1 MERSF
6 TFVLAG
12 ALATT
17 ACSTSTPPLNVR
29 ATTTGLAA
37 GENTAAAQIA
47 LARGQL
53 ALGSVALALE
63 GFRRAVRL
71 DASSVEAMMGVAD
84 CYDRMGRFDVSRIYY
99 EKALAAAPSDER
111 IYARLATSLE
121 QQGLLAEALALR
133 GELAG
138 RRVASKAEVPLAAPV
153 VAAAEGAGDDLAST
167 LSTSVM
173 VQALADIEAPSDA
186 NVPMPAQPTPKRLS
200 DPRVAIRLERLNLHE
215 VALVTSAA
223 PPLRVIDVQ
232 ASRALQRAQLAATRP
247 PRRPQLLLLNAA
259 RLAGL
264 AARTREKFA
273 RKGWE
278 QVLIG
283 NAPRV
288 LARSELRYAAD
299 RKAEAQRLGRQL
311 GVPVRLARLQAGRM
325 TLLLGKDSVR
335 LRLPS

>member
-1 MERSF
+1 M
-6 TFVLAG
+6 VLLSTA
-12 ALATT
+12 
-17 ACSTSTPPLNVR
+17 ACSTGTPPLNVR
-29 ATTTGLAA
+29 ATTSGLAS
-37 GENTAAAQIA
+37 GENNASSQVA

-71 DASSVEAMMGVAD
+71 DPSNVDAIMGVAD

-99 EKALAAAPSDER
+99 EKALAAAPEDKK
-111 IYARLATSLE
+111 IYEKFAGSLE

-133 GELAG
+133 SELAG
-138 RRVASKAEVPLAAPV
+138 RRVATKAEGPA
-153 VAAAEGAGDDLAST
+153 VAAADLSST
-167 LSTSVM
+167 LSTKVL
-173 VQALADIEAPSDA
+173 VQALADLEAPSDLETPLA
-186 NVPMPAQPTPKRLS
+186 PEPAKPQPPAAPRL
-200 DPRVAIRLERLNLHE
+200 ALRLERLNLQE

-223 PPLRVIDVQ
+223 PPLQVVDVQ
-232 ASRALQRAQLAATRP
+232 ASRALQRAQVAAVKAP
-247 PRRPQLLLLNAA
+247 MKSPQRPQLLLLNAA

-264 AARTREKFA
+264 AARTRAKFA
-273 RKGWE
+273 RKGWD

-299 RKAEAQRLGRQL
+299 REAEAQRLGRQI
-311 GVPVRLARLQAGRM
+311 GVPVRLARLQSGRM
-325 TLLLGKDSVR
+325 TLFLGKDSSR